1 MSKTKELFGN
11 GQKPTFFHI
20 PTIECMIFFG
30 GGREKRKQESKMK
43 RKKINIYDKVKF

>member
-11 GQKPTFFHI
+11 GQKPTFFHV
-20 PTIECMIFFG
+20 PTIECMIFFWG
-30 GGREKRKQESKMK
+30 GGRKQESKIK

>member
-11 GQKPTFFHI
+11 GQKPTFFHV

-30 GGREKRKQESKMK
+30 GGGGRKQESKIK

>member
-20 PTIECMIFFG
+20 PKIECMIG
-30 GGREKRKQESKMK
+30 GGGEEKRKQERKMK

>member
-20 PTIECMIFFG
+20 PKIECMIG
-30 GGREKRKQESKMK
+30 GGEEKRKQERKMK

>member
-11 GQKPTFFHI
+11 GQKPTFFHV
-20 PTIECMIFFG
+20 PTIECMIFFWG
-30 GGREKRKQESKMK
+30 GGGRKQESKIK

>member
-20 PTIECMIFFG
+20 PKIECMIGG
-30 GGREKRKQESKMK
+30 GGRKKKTGKENEKEK
-43 RKKINIYDKVKF
+43 N